1 MQTVWSEC
9 ARAIQ
14 ANREVKMKIG
24 IVSGFCIALLSELF
38 PQQVVP
44 NSACDRH
51 RYEKLLCRCIALAD
65 DMVERSR
72 IFHSRFACHGSL
84 L

>member
-14 ANREVKMKIG
+14 ANREVEMKIG